1 VSGDPKDAAPRAL
14 ARFFHHRWALPA
26 LAHVAKDGGCKFV
39 TLHKRLG
46 VAPPVLRRTLAQL
59 GQLDLV
65 VRNTGYGH
73 PLRPEYVLG
82 DLGKEV
88 ASPAQRLW
96 QWIEEAEVERSL
108 LKKWSL
114 PALTVIG
121 LGAERFS
128 EINRLL
134 VGATPR
140 ATTLALKELVAVDL
154 ASRSIGDGYPP
165 TPYYALVRRA
175 RRPLAHA
182 RALSAPLVQAL
193 VA

>member
-1 VSGDPKDAAPRAL
+1 ML
-14 ARFFHHRWALPA
+14 H
-26 LAHVAKDGGCKFV
+26 HVASERGSKFV

-59 GQLDLV
+59 GELDLV
-65 VRNTGYGH
+65 VHNPGYGH

-82 DLGKEV
+82 GLGTQV
-88 ASPAQRLW
+88 AEPAQALW
-96 QWIEEAEVERSL
+96 QWIRRAEVEQEL

-114 PALTVIG
+114 PALTVLG
-121 LGAERFS
+121 LGAERFN

-140 ATTLALKELVAVDL
+140 ATTLALKNLLAVDL
-154 ASRSIGDGYPP
+154 ARRSVSDGYPP
-165 TPYYALVRRA
+165 TPYYAPARRA

-182 RALSAPLVQAL
+182 RALSEPLARAL
-193 VA
+193 AS